1 MNPVTPTTTTA
12 SASSTPA
19 AFLRGSPRCGTDRPP
34 PTGRKLWRGWSG
46 GGLVEVA
53 RHIGAGPGSVA
64 AAVRAHRHRK
74 TFAGFGALRR
84 VAEAGLPRFGAE
96 FASWPELLAQ
106 LRPGSGEEREQGLR
120 RLMDAPWLLLDD
132 LGRAKDS
139 AWTEEIL
146 YRLVNHRYN
155 VMLPTIITTNV
166 PLKQFTAVF
175 GDAPGGRLIEMTAG
189 GRVAVTGEDRRLV
202 R

>member
-1 MNPVTPTTTTA
+1 MRYR
-12 SASSTPA
+12 SATS
-19 AFLRGSPRCGTDRPP
+19 DRPEVVAWVEAAVASWRSRATSEP
-34 PTGRKLWRGWSG
+34 VPVPSLLLYGPTGTG
-46 GGLVEVA
+46 
-53 RHIGAGPGSVA
+53 
-64 AAVRAHRHRK
+64 K